1 MPENKIDFPDEAIIL
16 AGGKGTR
23 LHGIV
28 DDIPK
33 PMAPVNGKPFLEY
46 LLSNLYDHGI
56 RHFILSVGYSHQNIT
71 DSFGNKFMEANITYV
86 IENKALGTG
95 GAIKFAAQSAKNDKF
110 WIFNGDTY
118 VDIELD
124 EFYNK
129 NKHLQLS
136 IGLIKM
142 KNFDRFGVVETDD
155 KYVTGF
161 SEKKYTEVGY
171 INAGIYLMSRSFIEK
186 YFPATN
192 VFSFEKEVLEKKI
205 KNIGY
210 YKSNAQ
216 FIDIGVPEDY
226 FRVQKLFTNSTDV
239 TSIFSFDNNWTIF
252 LDRDGVIN
260 ERIPDSYVKNREEL
274 RFLPG
279 AIDAIKKLSG
289 HFQRIII
296 VTNQQGIGKG
306 ILTQEQADEVN
317 TFMVSEI
324 EKHGGR
330 IDKIYVCPDLAKTDP
345 NCRKP
350 DTRMA
355 MLAQQDF
362 PEIDFHRSIMIGD
375 SISDMLF
382 GMNLGMKTILITT
395 KEEEKVKNCFVE
407 VDWRIEG
414 LADLIS
420 GKYQIEHPKFETTP
434 IIFKI

>member
-1 MPENKIDFPDEAIIL
+1 MPENKIDFPVEAIIL

-56 RHFILSVGYSHQNIT
+56 RHFILSVGFLHESIIEY
-71 DSFGNKFMEANITYV
+71 FGDTFNDADISYV
-86 IENKALGTG
+86 IENEALGTG

-118 VDIELD
+118 TDIELG

-129 NKHLQLS
+129 NKHLQFS
-136 IGLIKM
+136 IGLINM
-142 KNFDRFGVVETDD
+142 KNFDRFGVVVTDD

-161 SEKKYTEVGY
+161 SEKKYTETGY
-171 INAGIYLMSRSFIEK
+171 INAGIYLMSRSFFEN
-186 YFPATN
+186 YFPATK
-192 VFSFEKEVLEKKI
+192 VFSFEKKVLEKKI
-205 KNIGY
+205 GNIGY
-210 YKSNAQ
+210 YKSDAQ

-226 FRVQKLFTNSTDV
+226 FRVQKLFTNSTNV
-239 TSIFSFDNNWTIF
+239 TSIFSYNDNWTIF

-260 ERIPDSYVKNREEL
+260 ERIPDSYVKNREEFK
-274 RFLPG
+274 FLPG
-279 AIDAIKKLSG
+279 SIDAIKKLSC

-306 ILTQEQADEVN
+306 IITQEQADKVN
-317 TFMVSEI
+317 EFMVSEI

-330 IDKIYVCPDLAKTDP
+330 IDKIYVCPDLAKSEP

-350 DTRMA
+350 DSQMA
-355 MLAQQDF
+355 MLAKQDF

-382 GMNLGMKTILITT
+382 GINLGMKTILITT

-414 LADLIS
+414 L
-420 GKYQIEHPKFETTP
+420 GE
-434 IIFKI
+434 IIP